1 MFASSLELEAGDN
14 VPSSSCHK
22 EGIMK
27 IRECMSTDVLLA
39 SPDDTIQEAA
49 LMMAEIDAGALPV
62 SEKDRLVGMITDRDI
77 AVRAVAEGR
86 GPDAPVAEIMSHDV
100 KYCYDDEETEDV
112 LANMGDIQLRRL
124 PVVNRNKRLVG
135 IVSLG
140 DLALTGARAKTGQA
154 LGDISRPGG
163 EHTQSGPV

>member
-1 MFASSLELEAGDN
+1 
-14 VPSSSCHK
+14 
-22 EGIMK
+22 MK
-27 IRECMSTDVLLA
+27 IRDCMSTDVHLA
-39 SPDDTIQEAA
+39 SPSDTIQEAA

-62 SEKDRLVGMITDRDI
+62 SDKDRLVGMITDRDI
-77 AVRAVAEGR
+77 AVRGVADGR
-86 GPDAPVAEIMSHDV
+86 GPDAAVGEVMSHEV
-100 KYCYDDEETEDV
+100 KYCYDDEDVEEV

-124 PVVNRNKRLVG
+124 PVLNRNKRLVG

-163 EHTQSGPV
+163 NHTQSGPI

>member
-1 MFASSLELEAGDN
+1 
-14 VPSSSCHK
+14 
-22 EGIMK
+22 MK
-27 IRECMSTDVLLA
+27 IRDCMSTDVHLA

-62 SEKDRLVGMITDRDI
+62 SDKDMLVGMITDRDI
-77 AVRAVAEGR
+77 AVRGVADGR
-86 GPDAPVAEIMSHDV
+86 GPDAAVAEVMSHEV
-100 KYCYDDEETEDV
+100 KYCYDDEDVEEV

-124 PVVNRNKRLVG
+124 PVLNRNKRLVG

-163 EHTQSGPV
+163 NHTQSGPV

>member
-1 MFASSLELEAGDN
+1 
-14 VPSSSCHK
+14 
-22 EGIMK
+22 MK

-86 GPDAPVAEIMSHDV
+86 GPDAPVAEIMSPEV